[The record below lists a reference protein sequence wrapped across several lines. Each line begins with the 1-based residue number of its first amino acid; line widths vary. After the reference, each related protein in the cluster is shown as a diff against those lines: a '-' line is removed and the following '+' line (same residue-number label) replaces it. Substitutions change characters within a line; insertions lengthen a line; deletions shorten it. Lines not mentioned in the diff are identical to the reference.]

1 MTLTNSARL
10 RNLKYRPPKP
20 ALNRGRGQRP
30 SLTGGN
36 NEAQALICFC
46 RHHFGTNH
54 TIGCAIHLACW
65 SLHQEARWRRRNAG
79 GIPRPRGLTAAD
91 CALIVVGTIERNTF
105 QGEVKYE
112 LDASELEA
120 QRKAV
125 LDYLKGGSSSS
136 DINVEPDLMMSITFA
151 PQSATVNDVDWGPR
165 GPCPEHTGIF
175 GRYTKDRSR

>member
-1 MTLTNSARL
+1 MKLKLLFVSVAITLAQITPSDAQSIS
-10 RNLKYRPPKP
+10 P
-20 ALNRGRGQRP
+20 AGHYTKKRGGAGEMWVQK
-30 SLTGGN
+30 
-36 NEAQALICFC
+36 A
-46 RHHFGTNH
+46 GT
-54 TIGCAIHLACW
+54 
-65 SLHQEARWRRRNAG
+65 EWRIFVNAG
-79 GIPRPRGLTAAD
+79 GIPKPRGLTAAD

-125 LDYLKGGSSSS
+125 LDYLKGGSSKPSS
-136 DINVEPDLMMSITFA
+136 DIDVEPDLVMSITFA

-175 GRYTKDRSR
+175 GRYTKEKR